1 MVEIGGI
8 KFRPLHFL
16 QKPRQ
21 SDQASQFEQLNRIK
35 VFLQDFSLNS
45 QWSNF
50 FLFYRNFKSSASPF
64 SILRWK
70 LWQDMQVV
78 TSVIGPVLV
87 MLKL

>member
-35 VFLQDFSLNS
+35 VFLQVFSLNS
-45 QWSNF
+45 RGITQWSNI
-50 FLFYRNFKSSASPF
+50 FLIFAE
-64 SILRWK
+64 L
-70 LWQDMQVV
+70 
-78 TSVIGPVLV
+78 
-87 MLKL
+87 

>member
-50 FLFYRNFKSSASPF
+50 FF
-64 SILRWK
+64 ILSE
-70 LWQDMQVV
+70 L
-78 TSVIGPVLV
+78 
-87 MLKL
+87 